1 MKNEVA
7 NFGESVGSALE
18 QAAIENIHPMDAIL
32 CLGGYIDV
40 AIRCAGGTKNDS
52 GKVFDAL
59 SSKYGIGQQKY
70 AIHELENCRQSSRRN
85 SLDHI
90 IK

>member
-40 AIRCAGGTKNDS
+40 AIRCAGGSKKDS

-59 SSKYGIGQQKY
+59 SVKYGIGQQKY

-85 SLDHI
+85 GVDHI
-90 IK
+90 TK